1 MILKIIKAVSLSIVL
16 LIILT
21 AIAIAQE
28 QTPSDIVNV
37 FVNTYGGPYMDEL
50 ADFTTP
56 NFRDNKPKSVW
67 VVDTWKSLKQIKY
80 RKIRSSVIASK
91 VKGNKAVVIVDAIIE
106 TKAVKTSQKELY
118 YLIKEDGKWLIN
130 DLVVTDEDIDLENE
144 KL

>member
-1 MILKIIKAVSLSIVL
+1 MIPKIIKSVSLSIVL
-16 LIILT
+16 SLILT
-21 AIAIAQE
+21 NIATAQE

-80 RKIRSSVIASK
+80 RKIRSTVIASK
-91 VKGNKAVVIVDAIIE
+91 VKGNKAVFIVDATIV
-106 TKAVKTSQKELY
+106 TKALKINQKELY

-130 DLVVTDEDIDLENE
+130 DLVVTDEDFDLENE

>member
-16 LIILT
+16 FLMLT
-21 AIAIAQE
+21 AIAIAQG

-50 ADFTTP
+50 ANFTTP

-91 VKGNKAVVIVDAIIE
+91 VKGNKAVVIVDATIE

>member
-1 MILKIIKAVSLSIVL
+1 MILKIIKTVSLSIVL

-91 VKGNKAVVIVDAIIE
+91 VKGNKAVVIVDATIE

>member
-1 MILKIIKAVSLSIVL
+1 MIPKIIKAVSLSIVL
-16 LIILT
+16 ILILA

-80 RKIRSSVIASK
+80 RKIRSTVIASK
-91 VKGNKAVVIVDAIIE
+91 VKGNKAVVMVDATIV
-106 TKAVKTSQKELY
+106 TKAVKTNQKELFF
-118 YLIKEDGKWLIN
+118 LIKEDGKWLIN

-144 KL
+144 RL

>member
-1 MILKIIKAVSLSIVL
+1 MILKIIKTVSLSIVL
-16 LIILT
+16 FLMLT
-21 AIAIAQE
+21 AIAIAQG

-91 VKGNKAVVIVDAIIE
+91 VKGNKAVVIVDATIE

>member
-16 LIILT
+16 FLMLT
-21 AIAIAQE
+21 AIAIAQG

-80 RKIRSSVIASK
+80 RKIRSTVIASK
-91 VKGNKAVVIVDAIIE
+91 VKGNKAVVIVDATIE

-144 KL
+144 RL

>member
-1 MILKIIKAVSLSIVL
+1 MIPKIIKAVSLSIVL
-16 LIILT
+16 ILILA

-80 RKIRSSVIASK
+80 RKIRSTVIASK
-91 VKGNKAVVIVDAIIE
+91 VKGNKAVVMVDATIV
-106 TKAVKTSQKELY
+106 TKAVKTNQKELFF
-118 YLIKEDGKWLIN
+118 LIKEDGKWLIN
-130 DLVVTDEDIDLENE
+130 DLVVTDEDFDLENE

>member
-1 MILKIIKAVSLSIVL
+1 MIPKIIKTVSLSIVL
-16 LIILT
+16 ILILT

-80 RKIRSSVIASK
+80 RKIRSTVIASK
-91 VKGNKAVVIVDAIIE
+91 VKGNKAVVIVDATIV
-106 TKAVKTSQKELY
+106 TKAVKTNQKELY
-118 YLIKEDGKWLIN
+118 FLIKEDGKWLIN
-130 DLVVTDEDIDLENE
+130 DLVVTEEDFDLENE

>member
-1 MILKIIKAVSLSIVL
+1 MIPKIIKSVSLSIVL
-16 LIILT
+16 SLILT
-21 AIAIAQE
+21 NIATAQE

-80 RKIRSSVIASK
+80 RKIRSTVIASK
-91 VKGNKAVVIVDAIIE
+91 VKGNKAVVMVDATIV
-106 TKAVKTSQKELY
+106 TKAVKTNQKELFF
-118 YLIKEDGKWLIN
+118 LIKEDGKWLIN

-144 KL
+144 RL

>member
-1 MILKIIKAVSLSIVL
+1 MIPKIIKSVSLSIVL
-16 LIILT
+16 SLILT
-21 AIAIAQE
+21 NIATAQE

-50 ADFTTP
+50 ADYTTP

-80 RKIRSSVIASK
+80 RKIRSTVIASK
-91 VKGNKAVVIVDAIIE
+91 VKGNKAVFIVDATIV
-106 TKAVKTSQKELY
+106 TKALKINQKELY

-130 DLVVTDEDIDLENE
+130 DLVVTDEDFDLENE

>member
-16 LIILT
+16 FLMLT

-80 RKIRSSVIASK
+80 RKIRSTVIASK
-91 VKGNKAVVIVDAIIE
+91 VKGNKAVVMVDATIV
-106 TKAVKTSQKELY
+106 TKAVKTNQKELFF
-118 YLIKEDGKWLIN
+118 LIKEDGKWLIN

-144 KL
+144 RL

>member
-16 LIILT
+16 FLMLT
-21 AIAIAQE
+21 AIAIAQG

-50 ADFTTP
+50 ANFTTP

-91 VKGNKAVVIVDAIIE
+91 VKGNKAVVIVDATIE

-118 YLIKEDGKWLIN
+118 HLIKEDGKWLIN

>member
-1 MILKIIKAVSLSIVL
+1 MILKIIKTVSLSIVL
-16 LIILT
+16 FLMLT

-28 QTPSDIVNV
+28 QNPSYIVNV

-91 VKGNKAVVIVDAIIE
+91 VKGNKAVVIVDATIE

>member
-1 MILKIIKAVSLSIVL
+1 M
-16 LIILT
+16 
-21 AIAIAQE
+21 
-28 QTPSDIVNV
+28 
-37 FVNTYGGPYMDEL
+37 
-50 ADFTTP
+50 
-56 NFRDNKPKSVW
+56 W

-91 VKGNKAVVIVDAIIE
+91 VKGNKAVVIVDATIE

>member
-16 LIILT
+16 FLMLT
-21 AIAIAQE
+21 AIAIAQG

-50 ADFTTP
+50 ANFTTP

-80 RKIRSSVIASK
+80 RKIRSTVIASK
-91 VKGNKAVVIVDAIIE
+91 VKGNKAVVMVDATIV
-106 TKAVKTSQKELY
+106 TKAVKTNQKELFF
-118 YLIKEDGKWLIN
+118 LIKEDGKWLIN

-144 KL
+144 RL

>member
-1 MILKIIKAVSLSIVL
+1 MILKIIKTVSLSIVL
-16 LIILT
+16 FLMLT

-50 ADFTTP
+50 ADYTTP

-80 RKIRSSVIASK
+80 RKIRSTVIASK
-91 VKGNKAVVIVDAIIE
+91 VKGNKAVFIVDATIV
-106 TKAVKTSQKELY
+106 TKALKINQKELY

-130 DLVVTDEDIDLENE
+130 DLVVTDEDFDLENE

>member
-1 MILKIIKAVSLSIVL
+1 MIPKIIKSVSLSIVL
-16 LIILT
+16 SLILT
-21 AIAIAQE
+21 NIATAQE

-50 ADFTTP
+50 ADYTTP

-80 RKIRSSVIASK
+80 RKIRSTVIASK
-91 VKGNKAVVIVDAIIE
+91 VKGNKAVFIVDATIV
-106 TKAVKTSQKELY
+106 TKALKINQKELY

-144 KL
+144 RL